1 MTFVLSGAITG
12 GAQTGFT
19 SPTYTV
25 TADTPPDNT
34 SKQWIVSSLGGTQTG
49 VNAHT
54 INNPFT
60 LRVKRSALLKTLGQA
75 LLNGI
80 TGQYSRVPFN
90 PWDILTRKGAAL
102 SSAGQVAVNTMRTTI
117 QVAAGSETYSGA
129 EVRALCSFHIGA
141 LNTNSAG
148 LGDMCVTGIMG

>member
-12 GAQTGFT
+12 AAQTGFT

-34 SKQWIVSSLGGTQTG
+34 SKQWIVSALGGTQTS

-60 LRVKRSALLKTLGQA
+60 IRVKRTSLLKTLGQA
-75 LLNGI
+75 VLNGI
-80 TGQYSRVPFN
+80 TGQYSRVPYN

-102 SSAGQVAVNTMRTTI
+102 SSAGQVVVNTMRTGLNI
-117 QVAAGSETYSGA
+117 AAGTETYASA
-129 EVRALCSFHIGA
+129 EVRAMISFHIGA
-141 LNTNSAG
+141 LNANSAG
-148 LGDMCVTGIMG
+148 IGDMAVTGIMG